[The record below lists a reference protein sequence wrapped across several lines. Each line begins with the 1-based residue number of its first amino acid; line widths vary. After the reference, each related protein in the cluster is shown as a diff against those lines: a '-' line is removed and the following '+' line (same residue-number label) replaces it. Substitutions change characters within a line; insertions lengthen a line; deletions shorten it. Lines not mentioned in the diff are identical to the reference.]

1 MPTAF
6 GTQLGA
12 LSHRPQRRLLVEL
25 LHRNPQD
32 DTPVDSDD
40 PEPEDEELE
49 VLLDFRHY
57 HLPELEDQGL
67 IDYDR
72 ENNVITK
79 GPDFRE
85 IKPLLRLIDEH
96 SDELPD
102 DWL

>member
-1 MPTAF
+1 MVSTL

-25 LHRNPQD
+25 LYANPQD
-32 DTPVDSDD
+32 DTPVDDD
-40 PEPEDEELE
+40 EPKPKDEELE
-49 VLLDFRHY
+49 LLLDFRHY
-57 HLPELEDQGL
+57 HLPELEDKGL

-79 GPDFRE
+79 GPNFEE
-85 IKPLLRLIDEH
+85 IKPVLELIEKY